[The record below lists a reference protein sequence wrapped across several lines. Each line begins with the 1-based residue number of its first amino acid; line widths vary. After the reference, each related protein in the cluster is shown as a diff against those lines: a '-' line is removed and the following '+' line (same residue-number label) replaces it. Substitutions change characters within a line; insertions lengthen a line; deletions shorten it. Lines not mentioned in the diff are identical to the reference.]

1 MAKLRDI
8 EYAQKGEQSSEN
20 TNADASANIAKAEA
34 ASLQTDTKYFIFRLV
49 NSSKKGGTYIPNI
62 DDVIN
67 PNTGRV
73 ERIRLLS
80 GIDTIWQKEQ
90 KDVSI
95 DYVRQNSRSL
105 AFPRGAKVLR
115 IPDWDTTA
123 LEFARICRHNI
134 KSPNNKQGSK
144 FEFYEYD
151 PAAAAK
157 EMREKEVLELKMAI
171 KAEQLPMD
179 QVRKLCSFVRI
190 AFHDEIGETKT
201 DDGLRT
207 DLMLYAKKNAAAFQ
221 KLIGEQSAEVD
232 LAFIIKKAVISNQID
247 VATYPGRAFWA
258 GSGSTIGHIPT
269 GVDPIKHLTVLAQT
283 NTDEGRKFADELKT
297 LK

>member
-8 EYAQKGEQSSEN
+8 EYAQSGEQSQS
-20 TNADASANIAKAEA
+20 TLNADASAAIAKAEGA
-34 ASLQTDTKYFIFRLV
+34 EMQQETKYFIFRLV

-67 PNTGRV
+67 PATGKV

-123 LEFARICRHNI
+123 LDFARICRHNV
-134 KSPNNKQGSK
+134 KSVNNKQGSK

-157 EMREKEVLELKMAI
+157 EVREKEVLQLKMAI

-190 AFHDEIGETKT
+190 PFHDEIGEMKT
-201 DDGLRT
+201 EDGLKT
-207 DLMLYAKKNAAAFQ
+207 DLMLYAKNNAKSFE
-221 KLIGEQSAEVD
+221 KLIGDQASEVEI
-232 LAFIIKKAVISNQID
+232 AFVIKKAVISNQID
-247 VATYPGRAFWA
+247 IATYPGRAFWA
-258 GSGSTIGHIPT
+258 SSGSTICHMPNGIEP
-269 GVDPIKHLTVLAQT
+269 VKHLTELAKT
-283 NTDEGRKFADELKT
+283 NTEEGRKFAEELKI